1 MSTGTLAL
9 LPTFHNLQCVDFNV
23 YVAALKPECTF
34 YTWEEKVY
42 EQEFLF
48 FDCFIFSQ
56 MKKDVI

>member
-23 YVAALKPECTF
+23 YVAAMKPECTF

-48 FDCFIFSQ
+48 FDCFIL
-56 MKKDVI
+56 VR